1 MNYFDYLKAKCVAVK
16 FVAESTESGSLFT
29 QSSWRINDSP
39 NSAVMYK
46 LAKIS
51 LNYAET
57 LLCFYSWNQV
67 CLKKKFRKL
76 LKLCNWYVKK
86 VAKNA
91 SIERIRVVNTL
102 ICSSFLIS
110 YFTSLWS
117 SVFLWEMLLVHVDIY
132 MKRSKWGG

>member
-67 CLKKKFRKL
+67 CLKKKIRKL

-86 VAKNA
+86 VAKKCKYWEN
-91 SIERIRVVNTL
+91 SGSEYSDLFLLSDFLFYFSVILCFLMRNVT
-102 ICSSFLIS
+102 CSCRYIHE
-110 YFTSLWS
+110 T
-117 SVFLWEMLLVHVDIY
+117 
-132 MKRSKWGG
+132 